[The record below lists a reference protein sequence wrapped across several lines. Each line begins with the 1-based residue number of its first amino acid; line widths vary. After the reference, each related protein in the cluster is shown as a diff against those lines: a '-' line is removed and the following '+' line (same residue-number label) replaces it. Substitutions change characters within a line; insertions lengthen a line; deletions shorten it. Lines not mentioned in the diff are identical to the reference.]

1 MEERLARIIASTANF
16 KDLAQFEAN
25 VIERDALTDEI
36 AQAIRK
42 QSAVLGRKLISDRT
56 GIDLSSLN
64 DAERR
69 VVEAVSEYV
78 GVMKRQGKDAG
89 YTFRQL
95 KSRGSL
101 LEAVEAAVSKSRPTQ
116 GFETLTDVGRED
128 ISYENIVLDFPEEFS
143 PRALWYSRKTL
154 GLSNATERP
163 PAKGSTPVQT
173 RTELILQW
181 LEQRS
186 RQNGL
191 RIPAFD
197 NSDIGQLLGM
207 AEMHRYGRVLG
218 NIQSRIDFACYLAG
232 LPPLG
237 LAART
242 PFDLAWQQEDRDWAF
257 PSATMAAGARSRVWT
272 SEDFAAILR
281 QTVSL
286 PGQAHIAWKNELST
300 NAEAVRRWAYGI
312 AAAIESSEIGPAP
325 NAESPATTGDAV
337 GAVSSPYW
345 VFVCNPKKW
354 AIDRFLEE
362 RIVRDTWGVNPHHAH
377 RFAPGQLGI
386 VRVGTDGRSVADRGG
401 RPRLEPGIY
410 ALCEVESH
418 AFPGT
423 GAAEGFWA
431 DGAGRE
437 PGWPTVNIRY
447 LRAYPTNPVTIARLR
462 DEAAHLSDLLL
473 MGHQAA
479 SFPISR
485 EDFHTVLEF
494 LKEDPEALPSP
505 EAETGV
511 TAAQVAAA
519 EAKYLQASP
528 EVKIRLA
535 KSIER
540 GPVGAL
546 VKKANGYRCQL
557 CEALGQQAIGFVK
570 GDGQPYVEAHH
581 VMPVSTKQIGSLA
594 ASNVMTLCA
603 NHHRQLHYDPLIT
616 VEIGAMAFEV
626 TIVGKTVSIPR
637 AAIATI
643 PADPSPR

>member
-1 MEERLARIIASTANF
+1 MDERLARIIANIDSF
-16 KDLAQFEAN
+16 KGLAQFEAN
-25 VIERDALTDEI
+25 AVERNALTEEI
-36 AQAIRK
+36 AKAIRR
-42 QSAVLGRKLISDRT
+42 QSAALGRILISKRT
-56 GIDLSSLN
+56 GIDLTNLTE
-64 DAERR
+64 AEER
-69 VVEAVSEYV
+69 VVEAVGEYV

-101 LEAVEAAVSKSRPTQ
+101 LEAVETAVSKSRPTQ
-116 GFETLTDVGRED
+116 GFGTLLDAGRED
-128 ISYENIVLDFPEEFS
+128 ISYESIVLDFPEEFS

-154 GLSNATERP
+154 GLANASESP
-163 PAKGSTPVQT
+163 PARGSTPVQS
-173 RTELILQW
+173 RTAIILDW
-181 LEQRS
+181 LERRS
-186 RQNGL
+186 RTNGQ
-191 RIPAFD
+191 RIPVYD
-197 NSDIGQLLGM
+197 NSDIGLLLGM

-218 NIQSRIDFACYLAG
+218 NIQSRIDFACYLAN

-237 LAART
+237 LTARA
-242 PFDLAWQQEDRDWAF
+242 PFDLAWQQEGRDWAF
-257 PSATMAAGARSRVWT
+257 PSATMAAGARSRAWR
-272 SEDFAAILR
+272 SEDFVAILR
-281 QTVSL
+281 ETLGL
-286 PGQAHIAWKNELST
+286 PGQAHIAWKNELSI

-312 AAAIESSEIGPAP
+312 TAVSEPPGIEQATDR
-325 NAESPATTGDAV
+325 ESPTTVEDAV
-337 GAVSSPYW
+337 PVTPPYW

-362 RIVRDTWGVNPHHAH
+362 RIVRDTWGVNPHHAS

-386 VRVGTDGRSVADRGG
+386 VRVGTDRRSIAERGG

-447 LRAYPTNPVTIARLR
+447 LRAYPTNSVPIARLR
-462 DEAAHLSDLLL
+462 DEAPHLPDLLL
-473 MGHQAA
+473 TGHQAA
-479 SFPISR
+479 SFPISL
-485 EDFHTVLEF
+485 EDFRTVLEF

-505 EAETGV
+505 EAETDV
-511 TAAQVAAA
+511 TAAQVAAM

-546 VKKANGYRCQL
+546 VKKANGYKCQL
-557 CEALGQQAIGFVK
+557 CEALGQEATGFVK
-570 GDGQPYVEAHH
+570 SNGQPYVEAHH
-581 VMPVSTKQIGSLA
+581 VMPVSTNQIGSLA
-594 ASNVMTLCA
+594 VSNVMTLCA
-603 NHHRQLHYDPLIT
+603 NHHRQLHYDPLIA
-616 VEIGAMAFEV
+616 VEIGATAFE
-626 TIVGKTVSIPR
+626 IAIAGRTVSIPR
-637 AAIATI
+637 AAIAPI
-643 PADPSPR
+643 PAVPSAR